1 MIINILHV
9 LASPLVL
16 LNTNIDQGIMD
27 FAQLLNTENISIAS
41 FAGLA
46 VRFLFNLA
54 MAAGIIIYIY
64 RKNSNNKDF
73 CFTLFS
79 FNFIIFALCTILNN
93 VDLSIG
99 SGFGLFAVFTMMR
112 YRSEQLQIKDMT
124 YLLILIGLGFVN
136 ATFSGSIGPLE
147 VAFLNIS
154 IGLTLWALEKTM
166 FNHKLIKQKIKYSNL
181 ELIKADNRAL
191 LKKDLEFKL
200 GAQIEHISIES
211 INFVDGSVNLMV
223 QYNPHSSIRSNHYIL
238 KENRSDNEYEKSK
251 DPILMN
257 VT

>member
-1 MIINILHV
+1 
-9 LASPLVL
+9 
-16 LNTNIDQGIMD
+16 MD
-27 FAQLLNTENISIAS
+27 FAQLLNSENITMTSI
-41 FAGLA
+41 AGLA

-54 MAAGIIIYIY
+54 MAAGIILYIY

-79 FNFIIFALCTILNN
+79 FNFVIFALCTILNN

-154 IGLTLWALEKTM
+154 IGLTLLVLEKTM

-181 ELIKADNRAL
+181 ELIKADNWAL
-191 LKKDLEFKL
+191 LKKDLECKL
-200 GAQIEHISIES
+200 GARVENIKIES
-211 INFVDGSVNLMV
+211 INFVDGSANLMV
-223 QYNPHSSIRSNHYIL
+223 QYNPQSKIRSNHYIF
-238 KENRSDNEYEKSK
+238 KENKAEKEYEKSK
-251 DPILMN
+251 DPVLMN
-257 VT
+257 AT